1 MPLSITEFKHNLLQ
15 NCNNDN
21 ENIDNILLKAYA
33 SQNYSYVYIRKD
45 DIISDMIRWLLFN
58 VSDKDWDAMPG
69 FIFFTHDTDAL
80 AFKLVWK

>member
-1 MPLSITEFKHNLLQ
+1 
-15 NCNNDN
+15 
-21 ENIDNILLKAYA
+21 
-33 SQNYSYVYIRKD
+33 
-45 DIISDMIRWLLFN
+45 MIRWLLFN